1 MPSFMMNQE
10 IVWDTL
16 ITYVHACIHTSS
28 FLKEGFS
35 KIITKSIITNKWSTI
50 NIKGGL
56 VNLSKAKN

>member
-16 ITYVHACIHTSS
+16 ITYIHPLVS

>member
-1 MPSFMMNQE
+1 MH
-10 IVWDTL
+10 V
-16 ITYVHACIHTSS
+16 YIHPLVS